1 MNKQLM
7 VLIGLLLS
15 LLTACGTSKSRPDKM
30 ISGIV
35 IEFIPGNG
43 VQPHATAIDITVRL
57 KDIQG
62 ITFAPLTF
70 QSSGVISF
78 TQPSIQSLAD
88 VKENVLDIP
97 LTLVISGTGEGTFRV
112 AVNLADPKNLN
123 SPAHLLD
130 FKEFGTSN
138 VLYIYV
144 TNERVYTGVGGGMT
158 FLKKQD
164 MEYRYANGSITQG
177 ELDTYIQS
185 LSFGVDPPLLVD
197 ITPTMK

>member
-15 LLTACGTSKSRPDKM
+15 LLTACGASRSTGHKLTA
-30 ISGIV
+30 GTEV
-35 IEFIPGNG
+35 EFIPGNA

-70 QSSGVISF
+70 ESSGIISF

-88 VKENVLDIP
+88 VQENVLDIP
-97 LTLVISGTGEGTFRV
+97 LTLVIRGTGEGTFRV
-112 AVNLADPKNLN
+112 AVDLADPKNLN
-123 SPAHLLD
+123 SIAHRLD
-130 FKEFGTSN
+130 FEGFGTSN
-138 VLYIYV
+138 VLYVYA

-164 MEYRYANGSITQG
+164 MEYRYANGSITKG

>member
-1 MNKQLM
+1 MNKQLV

-35 IEFIPGNG
+35 VEFIPSNA

-88 VKENVLDIP
+88 VQENVLDIP
-97 LTLVISGTGEGTFRV
+97 LTLVIRGTGEGTFRV
-112 AVNLADPKNLN
+112 VVDLADPKNLN

-138 VLYIYV
+138 VLYVYV
-144 TNERVYTGVGGGMT
+144 TDEQVYTGVGGGMM

-164 MEYRYANGSITQG
+164 MEYRYANGSITKS
-177 ELDTYIQS
+177 EFDTSIGGLYT
-185 LSFGVDPPLLVD
+185 GVSPLLID